1 MSPTPASAGPT
12 GPTREPAGPP
22 PRTASRSRRRTPV
35 TDPGTIPAVA
45 LAVAAVAA
53 QIAYPL
59 AHGSA
64 RDVVTVLVVALLAAA
79 CLAHAVAHR
88 GAAWAAGMFVISAG
102 VGFASEVAGTATGY
116 PYGCYAYAT
125 DRLGPALF
133 DVPLVVP
140 LAWTAGLYPVWC
152 VATRLTPRPTTR
164 IAAATIGMVGWD
176 LYLDPQMVADGQWTW
191 CHGSGLPGLTHIPL
205 SNYAGW
211 LVVAAVMATALTAL
225 DRVTRQPRGGDAVPL
240 ALFLWTWLGSALA
253 HTVFLDAPELR
264 WSAVYGFIVMG
275 LLGIPLL
282 LSLLRDR
289 RAHRDLRRRA
299 GTPPDL

>member
-1 MSPTPASAGPT
+1 MIERPTA
-12 GPTREPAGPP
+12 
-22 PRTASRSRRRTPV
+22 
-35 TDPGTIPAVA
+35 AVA

-59 AHGSA
+59 THGSA

-79 CLAHAVAHR
+79 CTAHATSHR
-88 GAAWAAGMFVISAG
+88 GGLWAAGLFAISAG
-102 VGFASEVAGTATGY
+102 LGFASEVVGTATGY

-140 LAWTAGLYPVWC
+140 LAWTAGLHPVWC
-152 VATRLTPRPTTR
+152 VATRLTRRPAPR
-164 IAAATIGMVGWD
+164 IAAATVGMVGWD

-191 CHGSGLPGLTHIPL
+191 CHGPGLPGLAHIPL
-205 SNYAGW
+205 TNYAGW
-211 LVVAAVMATALTAL
+211 VVVAAVMATALTVL
-225 DRVTRQPRGGDAVPL
+225 DRVTRQPTGGATRWPRTTRSDAVPV

-264 WSAVYGFIVMG
+264 WSAMYGFVVMG
-275 LLGIPLL
+275 LLGVPLL
-282 LSLLRDR
+282 VSLVHAR
-289 RAHRDLRRRA
+289 RAHPNLRRLA

>member
-1 MSPTPASAGPT
+1 MIPLRTPADTAART
-12 GPTREPAGPP
+12 VP
-22 PRTASRSRRRTPV
+22 PRRTAPPSR
-35 TDPGTIPAVA
+35 IPAAALAVTA

-64 RDVVTVLVVALLAAA
+64 RDVVTVLVVALLAAT
-79 CLAHAVAHR
+79 CLTHAVVHR
-88 GAAWAAGMFVISAG
+88 GVPWATGLFVISAG
-102 VGFASEVAGTATGY
+102 LGFTSEVVGTATGF

-152 VATRLTPRPTTR
+152 VASRLTERDASR
-164 IAAATIGMVGWD
+164 IAAATVGMVGWD

-191 CHGSGLPGLTHIPL
+191 CHGSALPGLTHIPL

-211 LVVAAVMATALTAL
+211 VAVAAVMATALTAL
-225 DRVTRQPRGGDAVPL
+225 DRVSRRSRGDDTVPI

-253 HTVFLDAPELR
+253 HAVFLDAPELR
-264 WSAVYGFIVMG
+264 WSAVYGLAAMG
-275 LLGIPLL
+275 LLGVPLL
-282 LSLLRDR
+282 VSLRRDL
-289 RAHRDLRRRA
+289 RAHRNQRRRA